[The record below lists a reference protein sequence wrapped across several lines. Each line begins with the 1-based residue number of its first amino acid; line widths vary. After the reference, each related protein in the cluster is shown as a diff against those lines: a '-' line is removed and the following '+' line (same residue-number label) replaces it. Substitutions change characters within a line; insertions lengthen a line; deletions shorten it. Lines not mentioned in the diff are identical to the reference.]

1 MSGKKGKNER
11 SDEEVEE
18 DHTKNVEKFEK
29 EEVRGGGEQQQSEER
44 QPALARRNGVER
56 IECIEVDTNWYI
68 HVNIDRFDNI
78 TKNKSSITC
87 VRSYQQ

>member
-29 EEVRGGGEQQQSEER
+29 EEVRGGGRTIAERRKTASASEKEW
-44 QPALARRNGVER
+44 GGK
-56 IECIEVDTNWYI
+56 
-68 HVNIDRFDNI
+68 DRM
-78 TKNKSSITC
+78 
-87 VRSYQQ
+87 Y